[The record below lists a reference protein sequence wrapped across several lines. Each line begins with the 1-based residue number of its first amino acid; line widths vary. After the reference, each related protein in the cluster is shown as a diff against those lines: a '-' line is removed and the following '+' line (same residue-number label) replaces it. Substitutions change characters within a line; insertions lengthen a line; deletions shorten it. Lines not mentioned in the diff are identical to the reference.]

1 MRILI
6 PVVAIAVL
14 ILGFII
20 GMTIA
25 NKLLTLLQ

>member
-6 PVVAIAVL
+6 PVVAILVL
-14 ILGFII
+14 ILGFVI
-20 GMTIA
+20 GMAIA